1 MIDRDEAHRIAAR
14 EILARGLG
22 TGVRTLYPFDEIP
35 GRRSSLYGV
44 ALGASWI
51 AYAEG
56 RITGLRSSDIVVISR
71 ITGEVL
77 YCGSAGDEG

>member
-14 EILARGLG
+14 EIVARGLG
-22 TGVRTLYPFDEIP
+22 TGVRSLYAFDEIP

-51 AYAEG
+51 AYADG
-56 RITGLRSSDIVVISR
+56 PITGPRPSDIVVISR
-71 ITGEVL
+71 ATGEVI
-77 YCGSAGDEG
+77 YSGSAHDEG